1 MTKVSE
7 IRTARYGEK
16 EMRLIEEGTLDEL
29 AQLLAGKDMS
39 VKESLLLALDRYL
52 DPWFGY
58 NLPQQNDIF
67 RLLEKELWNDA
78 NNEDVMEDLVMLLVQ
93 YCPFPL
99 DALKAN
105 RTKVTSPEVLKEM
118 ESLLDTWK

>member
-1 MTKVSE
+1 
-7 IRTARYGEK
+7 
-16 EMRLIEEGTLDEL
+16 MRLIEEGALDEL
-29 AQLLAGKDMS
+29 AQLLAGKDMP

-99 DALKAN
+99 DALRAN
-105 RTKVTSPEVLKEM
+105 REKVKSPEVLREM
-118 ESLLDTWK
+118 ESLLETW

>member
-1 MTKVSE
+1 
-7 IRTARYGEK
+7 
-16 EMRLIEEGTLDEL
+16 MRLIEEGALDEL

-105 RTKVTSPEVLKEM
+105 RAKVTSPEVLKEM